1 MTELEQHSSSE
12 EELEDNEASDNE
24 GMDTD
29 EEVNLNAT
37 FFQGSRLLMLLF
49 EVIFRGFTFLYSL

>member
-37 FFQGSRLLMLLF
+37 FF
-49 EVIFRGFTFLYSL
+49 FRGADS